1 MSDSFKILPM
11 TEAAIEANNH
21 NKRGMVLLFE
31 PHCISLNEIVYS
43 VDMPQE
49 MKLHGNLEDRL
60 ARVLSSY
67 RSDGVSGAGKT
78 TLMDVLAGRKPGEY
92 ITRNITVSGY
102 PEKQE
107 TFARILGYSCLRLT
121 SEVNSETRKLI
132 TEGMELVELNPFR
145 QALFGLTWEFVA
157 NPSIISRDEPISGLD
172 ARAATTVIRMVRNT
186 VDMGRTVV
194 CTIHQPS
201 IDIFYS
207 FDELFLLK
215 QGGQEISVGPLG
227 PSSIH
232 LISYFEKI
240 FGVSKI
246 KDGYNLATWL
256 LEVTALS
263 QERAFGVDFPDIYR
277 NSELYKAKAV
287 ITELSKPAP
296 VSRSLR
302 FATQYSQ
309 SICTKLFAWSWK
321 QAQQRWPL
329 FTSTMAVMFGTVLIG
344 TKGDI
349 QQQQHL
355 FNVMVPMY
363 TAVLFL
369 VVQNAGSLQLVAA
382 VEWTIFYRESA
393 LGTYSAMPYA
403 LRKFLIKKF
412 HLLYSRL
419 RLRSFHAVIGF
430 EWTAAK
436 FFWYL
441 LFMLFIF
448 LYFTFYGMMAVALSA
463 KPQIAIIVSSSFYTI
478 WNLFPGFVVPRPMD
492 YWASLVSWTLYG
504 LFASQFGDI
513 QDRTDET
520 I

>member
-1 MSDSFKILPM
+1 MSDSSFKILPM

-31 PHCISLNEIVYS
+31 PHYISLNEIVYS
-43 VDMPQE
+43 VDMPQQ

-78 TLMDVLAGRKPGEY
+78 TLMDVLAGRKPGGY
-92 ITRNITVSGY
+92 FTRNITVSGY

-107 TFARILGYSCLRLT
+107 TFARILGYSWLRLT
-121 SEVNSETRKLI
+121 SEVNSETRKFG

-215 QGGQEISVGPLG
+215 QVGQEISVGPLG

-263 QERAFGVDFPDIYR
+263 QERAFGVDFSDIYR

-296 VSRSLR
+296 VSKSLR

-321 QAQQRWPL
+321 QAQQRW
-329 FTSTMAVMFGTVLIG
+329 
-344 TKGDI
+344 TK
-349 QQQQHL
+349 QQHL
-355 FNVMVPMY
+355 FNVMVSMY

-369 VVQNAGSLQLVAA
+369 LVQNAGSLQLVAA

-419 RLRSFHAVIGF
+419 RLRSFYAMIGF
-430 EWTAAK
+430 EWTAAM

-441 LFMLFIF
+441 LLMLFIF
-448 LYFTFYGMMAVALSA
+448 FYFTFYGMMAEALSA

-478 WNLFPGFVVPRPMD
+478 WNLFPGFVIPRPMD
-492 YWASLVSWTLYG
+492 YWASPVSWTWTFCITVWRYTG
-504 LFASQFGDI
+504 
-513 QDRTDET
+513 QDR
-520 I
+520 

>member
-1 MSDSFKILPM
+1 MGHHLISFNIVTFPSYGNICTRYSGRSKLKDPLHTQGGDGIRMSDSSFKILPM

-31 PHCISLNEIVYS
+31 PHYISLNEIVYS
-43 VDMPQE
+43 VDMPQ
-49 MKLHGNLEDRL
+49 

-78 TLMDVLAGRKPGEY
+78 TLMDVLAGRKPGGY

-107 TFARILGYSCLRLT
+107 TFARILGD
-121 SEVNSETRKLI
+121 
-132 TEGMELVELNPFR
+132 EL
-145 QALFGLTWEFVA
+145 
-157 NPSIISRDEPISGLD
+157 ISGLD

-186 VDMGRTVV
+186 VDMGRTV
-194 CTIHQPS
+194 
-201 IDIFYS
+201 
-207 FDELFLLK
+207 LFLLK
-215 QGGQEISVGPLG
+215 QVGQEISVGPLG

-263 QERAFGVDFPDIYR
+263 QERAFGVDFSDIYR
-277 NSELYKAKAV
+277 NSELYKLNNVGHTGVIHPAV
-287 ITELSKPAP
+287 
-296 VSRSLR
+296 R
-302 FATQYSQ
+302 
-309 SICTKLFAWSWK
+309 
-321 QAQQRWPL
+321 PL

-355 FNVMVPMY
+355 FNVMVSMY

-369 VVQNAGSLQLVAA
+369 LVQNAGSLQLVAA

-403 LRKFLIKKF
+403 LRK
-412 HLLYSRL
+412 
-419 RLRSFHAVIGF
+419 
-430 EWTAAK
+430 
-436 FFWYL
+436 
-441 LFMLFIF
+441 
-448 LYFTFYGMMAVALSA
+448 
-463 KPQIAIIVSSSFYTI
+463 
-478 WNLFPGFVVPRPMD
+478 
-492 YWASLVSWTLYG
+492 
-504 LFASQFGDI
+504 
-513 QDRTDET
+513 
-520 I
+520 